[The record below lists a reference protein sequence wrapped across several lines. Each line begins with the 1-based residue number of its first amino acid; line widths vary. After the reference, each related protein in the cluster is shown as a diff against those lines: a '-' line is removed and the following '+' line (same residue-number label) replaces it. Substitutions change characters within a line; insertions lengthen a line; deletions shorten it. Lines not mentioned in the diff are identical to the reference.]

1 MAVQGRQAFEL
12 LQADGASQL
21 VLGIKLFPERSFGL
35 ATAEG

>member
-1 MAVQGRQAFEL
+1 MAIQGRQAFEL

-21 VLGIKLFPERSFGL
+21 VLGIKLFPKRSFGL